1 VTCGVN
7 SQAGIDTPRETRAK
21 DMVNI
26 DTSRTVPWRTAVQK
40 HAMHCTYLALIVGAL
55 LLIASFWFSLHWAW
69 FLRGVIAGMFAMVAV
84 AWMKSR

>member
-1 VTCGVN
+1 
-7 SQAGIDTPRETRAK
+7 
-21 DMVNI
+21 MVDL
-26 DTSRTVPWRTAVQK
+26 DTSRIVPSRTALQK
-40 HAMHCTYLALIVGAL
+40 HAARCTLALLVGAV